1 MTNKLLAGLLLC
13 GTLAL
18 AGCGEEQTAE
28 APATPPAE
36 TTAPTAEAPPAAE
49 APAEAPAAAAAP
61 SGGTIKIAL
70 QTSITGSEATFGKQM
85 LDGATAAVADIN
97 AAGGV
102 NGKQIE
108 LIVEDDKCDGTEA
121 TSVANRI
128 AGSGAVFVAGAYCSG
143 ASIPASNV
151 YAESNIVQ
159 ISPGST
165 NPKLTDERPGPGIY
179 RVCGRDDQQGPTAA
193 KYIVDNFPGKNIAV
207 LHDKSAYGEGLAV
220 ETEKALV
227 AAGVTPVLSESFNK
241 GDTDFSALVSKLKAA
256 NVDLVYAGT
265 YHTEAGNL
273 VKQMHQQ
280 GVTAPLMAG
289 DALVSQEFWTIA
301 GNDGEGTLMT
311 FSPDP
316 AKDAKNAEIV
326 KKFND
331 AGVKPEGY
339 VLYTY
344 AAVQAW
350 ADAATTAGTTDFEP
364 VVKALDEGSFDTV
377 IGNVDFDDK
386 GDVTLPGY
394 VVYKW
399 SNGTYDYVAPTN

>member
-1 MTNKLLAGLLLC
+1 MNHKMLAGLLLC
-13 GTLAL
+13 STLAL
-18 AGCGEEQTAE
+18 AGCGEQQSSESE
-28 APATPPAE
+28 APATPPATSE
-36 TTAPTAEAPPAAE
+36 MAPPASTPAAE
-49 APAEAPAAAAAP
+49 SPAAPAA
-61 SGGTIKIAL
+61 SGGTVKIAL
-70 QTSITGSEATFGKQM
+70 QGPITGSEATFGKQM
-85 LDGATAAVADIN
+85 LDGAKAAVADIN

-102 NGKQIE
+102 NGQQIE
-108 LIVEDDKCDGTEA
+108 LLIEDDKCDGTEA
-121 TSVANRI
+121 TSVANRV
-128 AGSGAVFVAGAYCSG
+128 AGSGAVFVAGSYCSG
-143 ASIPASNV
+143 ASIPASAV

-159 ISPGST
+159 ISPAST
-165 NPKLTDERPGPGIY
+165 NPKFTDQRPGPGIY

-193 KYIVDNFPGKNIAV
+193 KYIIDNFAGKNVAV
-207 LHDKSAYGEGLAV
+207 LHDKSPYGEGLAL
-220 ETEKALV
+220 ETEKALK
-227 AAGVTPVLSESFNK
+227 AGGLEPVLSDSFNK
-241 GDTDFSALVSKLKAA
+241 GDTDFSALVSKLKQA

-273 VKQMHQQ
+273 VKQLRQQ
-280 GVTAPLMAG
+280 GVQAPIMAG

-316 AKDAKNAEIV
+316 AKDAKNAEVV

-344 AAVQAW
+344 AAIQAW
-350 ADAATTAGTTDFEP
+350 ADAVKKAGSTDHAA
-364 VVKALDEGSFDTV
+364 VVKALDEGTFPTV
-377 IGNVDFDDK
+377 IGEIDFDDK

-399 SNGTYDYVAPTN
+399 SNGAYDYVTPTN

>member
-13 GTLAL
+13 STLAL
-18 AGCGEEQTAE
+18 TGCGEQQTSE
-28 APATPPAE
+28 APATPPAGGTE
-36 TTAPTAEAPPAAE
+36 MAAPAPAPTAEAPPAA
-49 APAEAPAAAAAP
+49 APA
-61 SGGTIKIAL
+61 GGGDTVKIAL
-70 QTSITGSEATFGKQM
+70 QGPITGSEATFGKQM
-85 LDGATAAVADIN
+85 LDGAKAAVADIN

-108 LIVEDDKCDGTEA
+108 LLVEDDKCDGTES
-121 TSVANRI
+121 TSVANRV
-128 AGSGAVFVAGAYCSG
+128 AGSGAVFVAGSYCSG
-143 ASIPASNV
+143 ASIPASAV

-159 ISPGST
+159 ISPAST
-165 NPKLTDERPGPGIY
+165 NPKFTDQRPGPGIY
-179 RVCGRDDQQGPTAA
+179 RVCGRDDQQGPAAA
-193 KYIVDNFPGKNIAV
+193 KYILENYAGKNIAV
-207 LHDKSAYGEGLAV
+207 LHDKSPYGEGLAM
-220 ETEKALV
+220 ETEKALT
-227 AAGVTPVLSESFNK
+227 AGGLTPVLSDSFNK

-273 VKQMHQQ
+273 VKQMRQQ
-280 GVTAPLMAG
+280 GVTAPIMAG

-316 AKDAKNAEIV
+316 AKDAANAEIV

-344 AAVQAW
+344 AAIQAW
-350 ADAATTAGTTDFEP
+350 ADAVKAAGSTDHAA
-364 VVKALDEGSFDTV
+364 VVKALDDGSFNTV
-377 IGNVDFDDK
+377 IGTVDFDDK
-386 GDVTLPGY
+386 GDVSLPGY

-399 SNGTYDYVAPTN
+399 QGGAYDYVTPTN

>member
-1 MTNKLLAGLLLC
+1 MA
-13 GTLAL
+13 
-18 AGCGEEQTAE
+18 
-28 APATPPAE
+28 APAP
-36 TTAPTAEAPPAAE
+36 
-49 APAEAPAAAAAP
+49 APAAD
-61 SGGTIKIAL
+61 GGTIKIAL
-70 QTSITGSEATFGKQM
+70 QGPITGSEATFGKQM
-85 LDGATAAVADIN
+85 QDGANAAVADIN

-108 LIVEDDKCDGTEA
+108 LIVEDDKCDGTES
-121 TSVANRI
+121 TSVANRV
-128 AGSGAVFVAGAYCSG
+128 AGSGAVFVAGSYCSG
-143 ASIPASNV
+143 ASIPASSV
-151 YAESNIVQ
+151 YAESNIIQ
-159 ISPGST
+159 ISPAST
-165 NPKLTDERPGPGIY
+165 NPKFTDERPGPGIY
-179 RVCGRDDQQGPTAA
+179 RMCGRDDQQGPVAA
-193 KYIVDNFPGKNIAV
+193 QYIIDNFAGKNIAV
-207 LHDKSAYGEGLAV
+207 LHDKSPYGEGLAM

-227 AAGVTPVLSESFNK
+227 AGGLTPVVSDSFNK

-273 VKQMHQQ
+273 VKQMRQQ
-280 GVTAPLMAG
+280 GLQAPIMAG

-316 AKDAKNAEIV
+316 SKDAENAEIV

-331 AGVKPEGY
+331 AGIKPEGY

-344 AAVQAW
+344 AAIQAW
-350 ADAATTAGTTDFEP
+350 AQAAEKAGSTDFQAVTTALNDGT
-364 VVKALDEGSFDTV
+364 FDTV
-377 IGNVDFDDK
+377 IGDVDFDDK

-399 SNGTYDYVAPTN
+399 SNGAYDYVTPTN